1 MLRLSA
7 MKDAGRE
14 PWRDNYRNALTALPI
29 VREMI
34 ETLGPPGDPAGSAW
48 GPHDFR
54 AHAPRRG

>member
-1 MLRLSA
+1 